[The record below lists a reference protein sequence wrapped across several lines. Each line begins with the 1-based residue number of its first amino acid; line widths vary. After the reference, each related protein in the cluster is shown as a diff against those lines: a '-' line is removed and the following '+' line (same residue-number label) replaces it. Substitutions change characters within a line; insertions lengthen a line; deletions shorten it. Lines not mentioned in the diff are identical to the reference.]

1 MKTLLLSLLA
11 VAVAV
16 DAAAQRLPGTAIPS
30 HYDLT
35 LAPDLAT
42 ATFAGDET
50 IAVNVPKPTD
60 RIVLNAAEITFERV
74 TIESNG
80 RSFTASTS
88 LDAERQQATLTPPQ
102 QLPAGA
108 ATIHI
113 RYRGILNDQLRGFY
127 LSKTAKRRYAVTQ
140 LEATDARRMFPS
152 FDEPALKAT
161 FSITAL
167 IDAGDHAISNG
178 AVTSDAPGPAA
189 GKHTVK
195 FET

>member
-1 MKTLLLSLLA
+1 MRSSVLRPRRARARARRPEFPCDRLTVWPRMTRDDYATQNQTCALHVMKTLLLSILA
-11 VAVAV
+11 LAVAV

-50 IAVNVPKPTD
+50 IAVDLPKPTD

-88 LDAERQQATLTPPQ
+88 LDAERQQATLTVPQ
-102 QLPAGA
+102 PLPAGA

-113 RYRGILNDQLRGFY
+113 TYRGILNDQLRGFY
-127 LSKTAKRRYAVTQ
+127 LSKTAKRRYA
-140 LEATDARRMFPS
+140 
-152 FDEPALKAT
+152 
-161 FSITAL
+161 
-167 IDAGDHAISNG
+167 
-178 AVTSDAPGPAA
+178 
-189 GKHTVK
+189 
-195 FET
+195 